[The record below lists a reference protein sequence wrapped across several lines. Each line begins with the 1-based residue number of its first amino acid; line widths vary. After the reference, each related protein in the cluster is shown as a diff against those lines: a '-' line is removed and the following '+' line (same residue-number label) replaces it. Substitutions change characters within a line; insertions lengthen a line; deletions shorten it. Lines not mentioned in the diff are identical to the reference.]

1 MLHWP
6 PNCSEVCTP
15 VTAKLSREF
24 YERLGDSVANELVEM
39 LNTVDQNYRTELRE
53 LNDLNFA
60 RFDAKVEQ
68 RFAESAAAM
77 DKRFADF
84 GATVD
89 KRFAELGASVDRRF
103 AEVRAEMDKRFA
115 EARAEMDKRF
125 AETQNLIE
133 RTQSR
138 LLMWSFSF
146 WVTTLIALYAF
157 TRQGR

>member
-1 MLHWP
+1 M
-6 PNCSEVCTP
+6 P

-77 DKRFADF
+77 DKRFAEF
-84 GATVD
+84 GASVD
-89 KRFAELGASVDRRF
+89 KRFAESA
-103 AEVRAEMDKRFA
+103 AAMDKRFA
-115 EARAEMDKRF
+115 DVL
-125 AETQNLIE
+125 NLIE
-133 RTQSR
+133 QTQTR
-138 LLMWSFSF
+138 VLMWSFSF

>member
-1 MLHWP
+1 M
-6 PNCSEVCTP
+6 P

-68 RFAESAAAM
+68 RFAE
-77 DKRFADF
+77 F

-89 KRFAELGASVDRRF
+89 KRFAESAAAMDKRFAEFGATVDKRFAESAAATDKRFAEFSAYVDRRF
-103 AEVRAEMDKRFA
+103 AEV
-115 EARAEMDKRF
+115 RAEMDKRF

-157 TRQGR
+157 TRPGR

>member
-1 MLHWP
+1 
-6 PNCSEVCTP
+6 VP

-39 LNTVDQNYRTELRE
+39 LNTVDQNYRAELRE

-68 RFAESAAAM
+68 RFAESAAA
-77 DKRFADF
+77 
-84 GATVD
+84 T
-89 KRFAELGASVDRRF
+89 
-103 AEVRAEMDKRFA
+103 DKRFA
-115 EARAEMDKRF
+115 EAAAEMDRRF
-125 AETQNLIE
+125 ADVLNQIE
-133 RTQSR
+133 RTQAR

>member
-1 MLHWP
+1 M
-6 PNCSEVCTP
+6 P

-68 RFAESAAAM
+68 RFAESAAEM
-77 DKRFADF
+77 DRRFAEVDNRF
-84 GATVD
+84 VELGASVD
-89 KRFAELGASVDRRF
+89 KRFAEAAVQT
-103 AEVRAEMDKRFA
+103 DKRFA
-115 EARAEMDKRF
+115 EFGASIDKRF
-125 AETQNLIE
+125 ADVLNQIE

>member
-68 RFAESAAAM
+68 
-77 DKRFADF
+77 
-84 GATVD
+84 
-89 KRFAELGASVDRRF
+89 RFAELGASVDRRF

>member
-1 MLHWP
+1 M
-6 PNCSEVCTP
+6 SVP

-77 DKRFADF
+77 DKRFAEF
-84 GATVD
+84 GAYV
-89 KRFAELGASVDRRF
+89 
-103 AEVRAEMDKRFA
+103 DKRFA
-115 EARAEMDKRF
+115 EARAETDKRF

-146 WVTTLIALYAF
+146 WATTLIALYAF

>member
-1 MLHWP
+1 M
-6 PNCSEVCTP
+6 P

-68 RFAESAAAM
+68 RFAESAAA
-77 DKRFADF
+77 
-84 GATVD
+84 TD
-89 KRFAELGASVDRRF
+89 KRFAESA
-103 AEVRAEMDKRFA
+103 AATDKRFA
-115 EARAEMDKRF
+115 EAAAVMDRRF
-125 AETQNLIE
+125 ADVLSQLE

-157 TRQGR
+157 TREGR

>member
-1 MLHWP
+1 M
-6 PNCSEVCTP
+6 P

-77 DKRFADF
+77 DKRFTEF
-84 GATVD
+84 GASVD
-89 KRFAELGASVDRRF
+89 KRFAESA
-103 AEVRAEMDKRFA
+103 AAMDKRFA
-115 EARAEMDKRF
+115 DVL
-125 AETQNLIE
+125 NLIE
-133 RTQSR
+133 QTQTR
-138 LLMWSFSF
+138 VLMWSFSF